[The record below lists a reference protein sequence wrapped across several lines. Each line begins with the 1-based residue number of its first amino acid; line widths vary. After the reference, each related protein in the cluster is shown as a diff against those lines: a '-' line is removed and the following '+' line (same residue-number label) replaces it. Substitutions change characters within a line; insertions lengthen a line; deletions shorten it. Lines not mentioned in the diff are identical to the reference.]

1 MKSENNDGSADSVQ
15 SRLKEAERVLEE
27 IWKRQGKAPTLPQEH
42 HEAMFRNLMR
52 GSRSK

>member
-1 MKSENNDGSADSVQ
+1 MKSKNNDGSADSVQ

-27 IWKRQGKAPTLPQEH
+27 IWKRQGKAPTLLQEH